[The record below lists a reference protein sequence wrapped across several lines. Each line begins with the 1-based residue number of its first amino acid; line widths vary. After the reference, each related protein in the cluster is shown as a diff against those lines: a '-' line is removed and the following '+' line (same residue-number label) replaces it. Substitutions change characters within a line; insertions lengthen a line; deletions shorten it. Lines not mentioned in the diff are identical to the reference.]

1 MRGAEKAMERIR
13 KRRRR
18 KDMLKSVTTR
28 ITKRW
33 LWVSV
38 IGLVLIVAACGGPSP
53 TTSTSTPTAVP
64 TTAPIAT
71 STTAPTSGGNNVSIA
86 SFAFSPQS
94 LTVTAGTKVTWTN
107 KDSTTHTV
115 TADGGAFNHMLSP
128 GDTFSFTFTKA
139 GTYQYHC
146 SIHPT
151 MTATIVVQ

>member
-1 MRGAEKAMERIR
+1 
-13 KRRRR
+13 
-18 KDMLKSVTTR
+18 MLKSVTTR

-53 TTSTSTPTAVP
+53 TTSTSTPTAVPTIATSTAVP